1 MVSVSTCAS
10 LPGCMRLSVTW
21 TGALLKQHVPCRW
34 RGDYGGKKQLWF
46 PANYVEE
53 LPSSPVRELD
63 EAVGSGQI
71 NTFSSSGLFQS

>member
-1 MVSVSTCAS
+1 MDGECLHVHITSCVHEGHTDA
-10 LPGCMRLSVTW
+10 
-21 TGALLKQHVPCRW
+21 ALLKQHVPSRW

-63 EAVGSGQI
+63 EAVGSDPI
-71 NTFSSSGLFQS
+71 NTFSSPCLFQS